1 LGVKENTDE
10 TNTKSPG
17 HTGELQ
23 GAVIFSRINFKGWQ
37 KMIYLLVYV
46 AEGWCRS
53 LIRSRNSMLKISF
66 LRNILLISL
75 FFALAFPLYDFLYLI
90 PAYQT
95 LMIKEVESDA
105 VRFVRSLVIGNHLDE
120 FELEKNKIP
129 PTLIEMVNVLQSE
142 QMIVK
147 LRIFSPVGEIVYS
160 TESKEIGTVNDKNYF
175 VDIVAKGQN
184 YSKMVKR
191 KTVTAEG
198 IQIDTDQVETY
209 VPLVF
214 DGHFHGAME
223 VYYDVSSGQNQLR
236 LLSYK
241 SFFTLLFVALGLF
254 GTTLLVLSRAYE
266 TYQARERAEALLKEA
281 NEVLEARV
289 RQRTEE
295 LSQANQALSAEIS
308 ERRKAQQAQK
318 SAYEQAL
325 EARNRINAI
334 ISSVADAILVTD
346 EQDRLVLINPAAE
359 TLFGVQSKAAVGAH
373 LPEIIGFDS
382 LLLHISKAR
391 VQLKDKGLVEFD
403 FSMELEDQ
411 ERVYQGRTSRLLDAS
426 KVTSKGLVLLIHD
439 VTRERQIDRMKSEF
453 VSMAAHELQTP
464 LTMVLGYSELLLDP
478 SKNFAAEEQRD
489 FLRIINDKAI
499 ELSQLVDDIL
509 DLSRIEEGKGL
520 HLTFRPLLLG
530 QICQRLVTRFEREHR
545 QHRFLLDLPKQ
556 EPSVEADGV
565 RLMQVVENLLSN
577 AVKYSPDGGLIRVTL
592 HPREDRLQLDVV
604 DQGIGMRE
612 EEKNRAFER
621 FYRAD
626 ASNTAIRGVGLG
638 LSISRYIV
646 NAHRGDIRIFS
657 SKGQGT
663 RVEVSLP
670 LTQPPE
676 A

>member
-1 LGVKENTDE
+1 
-10 TNTKSPG
+10 
-17 HTGELQ
+17 
-23 GAVIFSRINFKGWQ
+23 
-37 KMIYLLVYV
+37 
-46 AEGWCRS
+46 
-53 LIRSRNSMLKISF
+53 MLKISF

-90 PAYQT
+90 PAYQS

-105 VRFVRSLVIGNHLDE
+105 IRFVRSLVISNHLE
-120 FELEKNKIP
+120 QFELEKETIP
-129 PTLIEMVNVLQSE
+129 PALIEMVNVLRSE
-142 QMIVK
+142 QMILK
-147 LRIFSPVGEIVYS
+147 LRVFSPSGEIIYS
-160 TESKEIGTVNDKNYF
+160 SESKEIGTVNNKDYF
-175 VDIVAKGQN
+175 VKIVAKGRT
-184 YSKMVKR
+184 YSKMIKR

-198 IQIDTDQVETY
+198 VQIDTDQIETY

-223 VYYDVSSGQNQLR
+223 VYYDVSAGQNSLR
-236 LLSYK
+236 SLSYK
-241 SFFTLLFVALGLF
+241 SFFTLLFVALGLLC
-254 GTTLLVLSRAYE
+254 TTLLVLSRAYDN
-266 TYQARERAEALLKEA
+266 YMARERAEALLKEA
-281 NEVLEARV
+281 NEVLEDRV

-295 LSQANQALSAEIS
+295 LSRANQTLSAEIT

-318 SAYEQAL
+318 SAFEQAL
-325 EARNRINAI
+325 EARNRIDAI

-346 EQDRLVLINPAAE
+346 QQDRLVLINPAAE
-359 TLFGVQSKAAVGAH
+359 TLFGVRAKEVVGAH
-373 LPEIIGFDS
+373 LPEVIGFDS
-382 LLLHISKAR
+382 LLLQISKAR
-391 VQLKDKGLVEFD
+391 VQLKEKGLAEFD
-403 FSMELEDQ
+403 FSMQVEGQ

-426 KVTSKGLVLLIHD
+426 AALSRGLVLLIHD

-478 SKNFAAEEQRD
+478 SKDFAPEEQKD
-489 FLRIINDKAI
+489 FLHIVNDKAI
-499 ELSQLVDDIL
+499 ELSRLVDDIL

-520 HLTFRPLLLG
+520 KLTFRPLSLG
-530 QICQRLVTRFEREHR
+530 QICQRLVTRFERDHR
-545 QHRFLLDLPKQ
+545 QHRFLLDLPPQ
-556 EPSVEADGV
+556 EPTIEADGV

-577 AVKYSPDGGLIRVTL
+577 AVKYSPDGGLIRVVV
-592 HPREDRLQLDVV
+592 HPREDRLQLDVI

-646 NAHRGDIRIFS
+646 NAHRGDIHIFS

-670 LTQPPE
+670 LTQPKTD
-676 A
+676 

>member
-1 LGVKENTDE
+1 
-10 TNTKSPG
+10 
-17 HTGELQ
+17 
-23 GAVIFSRINFKGWQ
+23 
-37 KMIYLLVYV
+37 
-46 AEGWCRS
+46 
-53 LIRSRNSMLKISF
+53 MLKISF

-90 PAYQT
+90 PAYQS

-105 VRFVRSLVIGNHLDE
+105 IRFVRSLVISNHLE
-120 FELEKNKIP
+120 QFELEKETIP
-129 PTLIEMVNVLQSE
+129 PALIEMVNVLRSE
-142 QMIVK
+142 QMILK
-147 LRIFSPVGEIVYS
+147 LRVFSPSGEIIYS
-160 TESKEIGTVNDKNYF
+160 SESKEIGTVNNKDYF
-175 VDIVAKGQN
+175 VKIVAKGRT
-184 YSKMVKR
+184 YSKMIKR

-198 IQIDTDQVETY
+198 VQIDTDQIETY

-223 VYYDVSSGQNQLR
+223 VYYDVSAGQNSLR
-236 LLSYK
+236 SLSYK
-241 SFFTLLFVALGLF
+241 SFFTLLFVALGLLC
-254 GTTLLVLSRAYE
+254 TTLLVLSRAYDN
-266 TYQARERAEALLKEA
+266 YMARERAEALLKEA
-281 NEVLEARV
+281 NEVLEDRV

-295 LSQANQALSAEIS
+295 LSRANQTLSAEIT

-318 SAYEQAL
+318 SAFEQAL
-325 EARNRINAI
+325 EARNRIDAI

-346 EQDRLVLINPAAE
+346 QQDRLVLINPAAE
-359 TLFGVQSKAAVGAH
+359 TLFGVRAKEVVGAH
-373 LPEIIGFDS
+373 LPEVIGFDS
-382 LLLHISKAR
+382 LLLQISKAR
-391 VQLKDKGLVEFD
+391 VQLKEKGLAEFD
-403 FSMELEDQ
+403 FSMQVEGQ

-426 KVTSKGLVLLIHD
+426 AALSRGLVLLIHD

-478 SKNFAAEEQRD
+478 SKDFAPEEQKD
-489 FLRIINDKAI
+489 FLHIVNDKAI
-499 ELSQLVDDIL
+499 ELSRLVDDIL

-520 HLTFRPLLLG
+520 KLTFRPLSLG
-530 QICQRLVTRFEREHR
+530 QICQRLVTRFERDHR
-545 QHRFLLDLPKQ
+545 QHRFLLDLPPQ
-556 EPSVEADGV
+556 EPTIEADGV

-577 AVKYSPDGGLIRVTL
+577 AVKYSPDGGLIRVVV
-592 HPREDRLQLDVV
+592 HPREDRLQLDVI

-646 NAHRGDIRIFS
+646 NAHRGDIHIFS

-670 LTQPPE
+670 LTQSKTD
-676 A
+676 